1 MLIALSFAVT
11 LLAECRMPYARAT
24 YPISSAR
31 GCIEAPLLTEEVFYQ
46 TQEAL
51 EAMLPMNVFV
61 DICKKPPAPYEHLAT
76 DTEASLSLIREKY
89 SKLIGKATAWEYH
102 EALAKTFRDLK
113 DAHSLYVKPSFF
125 GHFRL
130 AFPLAFNVSKT
141 GSVTFTDLPTSVR
154 YISESYTQMFSV
166 NLADYIGAEILTINN
181 EKPLL
186 YLAKWADKY
195 VYSTKSSHGRLNS
208 LLSGDFYARSLKV
221 FGLPEQGDENLVFTL
236 VDGRSV
242 ILRFSIYSDTIFNSE
257 DDAVRAYMRCIS
269 LSTPYTL
276 SGGNNASEPTAFEK
290 LQSEETAGYLVGVR
304 DAILRAT
311 RGRGLSYPSDYK
323 AYARFMDEEVSRS
336 GIQYSKYSHTS
347 LAHFSYNSSQRS
359 ESEYEYIKGD
369 DMFSLYKYTS
379 KSTISNQDNVYILAV
394 YSFSPMDMATT
405 INNIIDALEIL
416 RERLIS
422 QLMVVLNGNGG
433 GIVTMGHLLGR
444 ALFPSNYPIYGAY
457 NIRANRIMDALVKAK
472 SWFTLMHRT
481 DPWSGA
487 NMTIG
492 DSATDTTDWYFKNQ
506 ETYPEINDLVYNGRR
521 TARFSQRFA
530 FDDDLEPD
538 LQQSLLRFY
547 KFRGLDLSPDRV
559 AIVTDGT
566 CGSTCATFAKHLLEA
581 KRCLAIGLGGTT
593 GLSEYSDDPY
603 DAASFSGGT
612 VEDSQSLQFAVE
624 ELIMNPPKDGLDNM
638 DVLTKLRI
646 PTDAYARFAF
656 HQLFSWD
663 IKTHDWKSYT
673 PLEYTPVPVHAVLPI
688 YPTVE
693 NWQGLEG
700 IDTFA
705 EDVYVLMRSIE
716 EASRTS
722 NCTNVPTSL
731 YHFSGNETASAGACP
746 YLDDSTRGAFNC
758 NNSCVFYD
766 CKVGFYLDPL
776 AYERTK
782 LWECQMR
789 TDVHAWDSYIPPP
802 EDHSMHFAHYLL
814 LLIFLCTI
822 ALFVFIIIASKRP
835 DLIKKCIAKMTPKKK
850 KMAANNIE
858 TEIGL
863 LSHESSEIKSDTV

>member
-1 MLIALSFAVT
+1 MLIALSFAIT
-11 LLAECRMPYARAT
+11 LFADCRMPYARAT
-24 YPISSAR
+24 YPIASAR
-31 GCIEAPLLTEEVFYQ
+31 SCLEAPLLTEEVFYQ

-141 GSVTFTDLPTSVR
+141 GSVTFTDLPTSLD

-181 EKPLL
+181 EKPLV

-221 FGLPEQGDENLVFTL
+221 FGLPEQGDENLVFDL
-236 VDGRSV
+236 ADGRTV

-269 LSTPYTL
+269 LDTPYVAAETD
-276 SGGNNASEPTAFEK
+276 NDPAATTFEK
-290 LQSEETAGYLVGVR
+290 LQSEETAGHLVGVR
-304 DAILRAT
+304 DAIIRAT
-311 RGRGLSYPSDYK
+311 RGKGLTHPRNYK
-323 AYARFMDEEVSRS
+323 AYARFLDEEMSRS
-336 GIQYSKYSHTS
+336 AIQYSKYS
-347 LAHFSYNSSQRS
+347 LKDFNRGGSYNAS
-359 ESEYEYIKGD
+359 ESEYEYITGD

-379 KSTISNQDNVYILAV
+379 RSTIANQDSVYILAV
-394 YSFSPMDMATT
+394 YSFAPLDVATT
-405 INNIIDALEIL
+405 INNIVDALEIL
-416 RERLIS
+416 REHPIS
-422 QLMVVLNGNGG
+422 QLVVVLNGNGG
-433 GIVTMGHLLGR
+433 GIVTLGHLLGR

-457 NIRANRIMDALVKAK
+457 NIRVNRIMDALIKAK

-492 DSATDTTDWYFKNQ
+492 DSATDTTDWYFKHQ
-506 ETYPEINDLVYNGRR
+506 ETYSEIDEDVYNGRR

-530 FDDDLEPD
+530 FDDDLEED
-538 LQQSLLRFY
+538 LKQSLSRFY

-566 CGSTCATFAKHLLEA
+566 CGSTCATFAKHLVEA
-581 KRCLAIGLGGTT
+581 NRCLAIGLGGTT

-603 DAASFSGGT
+603 DVASFSGGT
-612 VEDSQSLQFAVE
+612 VEDSQSLQFAIE
-624 ELIMNPPKDGLDNM
+624 ELMLNPPEDGIDNM
-638 DVLTKLRI
+638 DVLTKVHI

-656 HQLFSWD
+656 HQLFSWN
-663 IKTHDWKSYT
+663 IKKYDWRSYT

-693 NWQGLEG
+693 DWQGLGG

-705 EDVYVLMRSIE
+705 EDVYILMRSLE
-716 EASRTS
+716 LAGRNG
-722 NCTNVPTSL
+722 NCTDVPASL
-731 YHFSGNETASAGACP
+731 YHFSGNNTAATGACP

-758 NNSCVFYD
+758 NNTCVFYD
-766 CKVGFYLDPL
+766 CKVGYYLDPL
-776 AYERTK
+776 AYETSR

-789 TDVHAWDSYIPPP
+789 TDTHAWDSYIPPP

-814 LLIFLCTI
+814 LFIFLGTI
-822 ALFVFIIIASKRP
+822 ALFIFIIIASKRP
-835 DLIKKCIAKMTPKKK
+835 DLVKKCFAKMTLKKK
-850 KMAANNIE
+850 KTVAGSVEN
-858 TEIGL
+858 EIGL
-863 LSHESSEIKSDTV
+863 LSDDSSEIKSGTV

>member
-1 MLIALSFAVT
+1 
-11 LLAECRMPYARAT
+11 MPYARAT

-31 GCIEAPLLTEEVFYQ
+31 GCLEAPLLTEEVFYQ
-46 TQEAL
+46 TQDAL

-61 DICKKPPAPYEHLAT
+61 DICKKPPAPYEHLAI
-76 DTEASLSLIREKY
+76 DTEASLSTIREKY

-141 GSVTFTDLPTSVR
+141 GAVTFTDLPTSVR

-181 EKPLL
+181 EKPLV
-186 YLAKWADKY
+186 YLARWADKY

-221 FGLPEQGDENLVFTL
+221 FGLPEKGDENLVFNL

-269 LSTPYTL
+269 LSSPYVTPKTN
-276 SGGNNASEPTAFEK
+276 GNSVSTVFES
-290 LQSEETAGYLVGVR
+290 LQSEESAGYLSGVR
-304 DAILRAT
+304 DAIIRAT
-311 RGRGLSYPSDYK
+311 RGKGLSHPRNYK
-323 AYARFMDEEVSRS
+323 AYARFMDEEISRS
-336 GIQYSKYSHTS
+336 GIQYSKYSGMKTLNRTGTHS
-347 LAHFSYNSSQRS
+347 ASD
-359 ESEYEYIKGD
+359 SEYTYIKGD

-379 KSTISNQDNVYILAV
+379 KNTISNQDGVYILAV
-394 YSFSPMDMATT
+394 YSFSPMDMVAT
-405 INNIIDALEIL
+405 INNIVDALEIL
-416 RERLIS
+416 RERPIS

-457 NIRANRIMDALVKAK
+457 NIRVNRIMDALVKAK

-492 DSATDTTDWYFKNQ
+492 DSATDTTDWYFKHQ
-506 ETYPEINDLVYNGRR
+506 ESYSDINERVYNGRR

-530 FDDDLEPD
+530 FDDDLEPGLKD
-538 LQQSLLRFY
+538 ALARFY
-547 KFRGLDLSPDRV
+547 KFSGLDLSPDRV

-566 CGSTCATFAKHLLEA
+566 CGSTCATFAKHLVEA
-581 KRCLAIGLGGTT
+581 NRCMAIGLGGTT
-593 GLSEYSDDPY
+593 GLPGYSDDPY
-603 DAASFSGGT
+603 DVASFSGGT
-612 VEDSQSLQFAVE
+612 VDDSQSLQFAIE
-624 ELIMNPPKDGLDNM
+624 DLISNPPTDGIDNM
-638 DVLTKLRI
+638 DLLTKVHI

-663 IKTHDWKSYT
+663 IKNHDWRSYT

-700 IDTFA
+700 IDIFA
-705 EDVYVLMRSIE
+705 EDVYLLMRSIQHS
-716 EASRTS
+716 ARAGDCSDI
-722 NCTNVPTSL
+722 PASL
-731 YHFSGNETASAGACP
+731 YHFPGNETAGTGACS
-746 YLDDSTRGAFNC
+746 YLDDSTRGALNC

-776 AYERTK
+776 AYETDRV
-782 LWECQMR
+782 WECQMR
-789 TDVHAWDSYIPPP
+789 TDAHAWDSYVPPP

-814 LLIFLCTI
+814 LLIFLSTV
-822 ALFVFIIIASKRP
+822 ALFIFIIIASKRP
-835 DLIKKCIAKMTPKKK
+835 DLVKKCIAKMTSKKK
-850 KMAANNIE
+850 KSVTNN
-858 TEIGL
+858 TEKELGL
-863 LSHESSEIKSDTV
+863 LSDESSDIKSGTV